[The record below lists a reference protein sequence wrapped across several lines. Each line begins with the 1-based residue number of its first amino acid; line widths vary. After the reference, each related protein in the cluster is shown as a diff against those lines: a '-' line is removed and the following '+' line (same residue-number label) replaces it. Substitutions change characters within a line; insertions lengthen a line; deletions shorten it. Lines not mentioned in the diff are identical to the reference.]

1 MAVRLSETQFN
12 HLKELVAQLQALTSE
27 DNQVGVLVDE
37 VMEILSDTEIDRDY
51 REVII
56 DNHVIRTPSGSYI
69 I

>member
-12 HLKELVAQLQALTSE
+12 HLKELLAQLQALTSE

>member
-1 MAVRLSETQFN
+1 MAVRLSETKFN
-12 HLKELVAQLQALTSE
+12 QLKELVAQLQALTSE
-27 DNQVGVLVDE
+27 DNQVGILVDE

>member
-12 HLKELVAQLQALTSE
+12 QLKELVAQLQALTSE

>member
-12 HLKELVAQLQALTSE
+12 QLKELVAQLQALTSE
-27 DNQVGVLVDE
+27 DNQVGILVDE

>member
-27 DNQVGVLVDE
+27 DNQVGILVDE